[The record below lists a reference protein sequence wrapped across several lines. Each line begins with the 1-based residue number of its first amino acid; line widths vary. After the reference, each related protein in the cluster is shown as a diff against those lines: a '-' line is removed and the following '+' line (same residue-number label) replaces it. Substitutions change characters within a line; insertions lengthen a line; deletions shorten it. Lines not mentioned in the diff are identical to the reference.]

1 MKNCNEA
8 IEKMYEYRSKIIVLG
23 LTGMTGSGCTIAAKI
38 LAKKRFE
45 DLDLKPPKTYDYLDS
60 EERKQELI
68 YNYMQQGHWKSF
80 YVIEGSAI
88 ILSFVFEQGYD
99 NLMKFLKQNDTSGK
113 CRIDNID
120 EIENELE
127 KIKGVFDESIFYS
140 LRKADI
146 EKLIKEKNNEYFLF
160 YTQKLPE
167 YKKMLQDILSKHVCY
182 PHIDGDGK
190 AQLYTYLMQ
199 TWANNVRAF
208 GKPYISEFSQN
219 NFYDIAIRMDSV
231 IAIIK
236 GNCGDEEIRIC
247 IDALRNPFE
256 AVYFKD
262 NYKNFYLISIS
273 TEEKFRKSRLSYLS
287 KKEQESLENIENP
300 KKFDETEE
308 QFYHQNVQN
317 CIELSDI
324 HLYNPDV
331 DNFKNYFL
339 TQQIVKYITLM
350 LHPGLVTPTHI
361 ERCMQLAYNA
371 KFNSGCLSRQV
382 GAVIT
387 ENDFA
392 IRAVGWNDVPKGQVP
407 CNLRGVNGYCANK
420 DCESYSDFELCDA
433 DFDDSMQKIKRS
445 ISSTDLRGRIFSY
458 CFKDVYN
465 GYKGTTN
472 QVLTRSLH
480 AEENAFLQISK
491 YGGTGIK
498 GGFLFTT
505 ASPCE
510 LCAKKAYQLGITNIY
525 YIDPYPGI
533 SMSHILS
540 FGKSNNPAMNLFY
553 GAIGNAYVSLY
564 EPRMAYKDELE
575 LISGIKVKKVVAK
588 EKKEQEAEPIV
599 SDIKYHTMDISFVYM
614 SKDDIQTMRN
624 IELEVTGEPIN
635 HIEKEIIWTGSSYV
649 STSLENTNSGF
660 SIEDSTRRLSP
671 YKYRVLFNRNIMKGE
686 RVAYSVKT
694 VVSDTNEE
702 MQPFFSHTVKNPTE
716 KLVLTIK
723 FPVNKIDC
731 VEMQEY
737 RDSGREIKVEN
748 SIQLTKQSMDNFDI
762 YMYTIDN
769 PKLLHTYCIQWKFK

>member
-23 LTGMTGSGCTIAAKI
+23 LTGMTGSGCTTAAKI

-68 YNYMQQGHWKSF
+68 YNYMQQGHWNPF

-182 PHIDGDGK
+182 PNIDGDGK

-199 TWANNVRAF
+199 TWANNVRAS

>member
-1 MKNCNEA
+1 
-8 IEKMYEYRSKIIVLG
+8 
-23 LTGMTGSGCTIAAKI
+23 
-38 LAKKRFE
+38 
-45 DLDLKPPKTYDYLDS
+45 
-60 EERKQELI
+60 
-68 YNYMQQGHWKSF
+68 
-80 YVIEGSAI
+80 
-88 ILSFVFEQGYD
+88 
-99 NLMKFLKQNDTSGK
+99 
-113 CRIDNID
+113 
-120 EIENELE
+120 
-127 KIKGVFDESIFYS
+127 
-140 LRKADI
+140 
-146 EKLIKEKNNEYFLF
+146 
-160 YTQKLPE
+160 
-167 YKKMLQDILSKHVCY
+167 
-182 PHIDGDGK
+182 
-190 AQLYTYLMQ
+190 
-199 TWANNVRAF
+199 
-208 GKPYISEFSQN
+208 
-219 NFYDIAIRMDSV
+219 
-231 IAIIK
+231 
-236 GNCGDEEIRIC
+236 
-247 IDALRNPFE
+247 
-256 AVYFKD
+256 
-262 NYKNFYLISIS
+262 
-273 TEEKFRKSRLSYLS
+273 
-287 KKEQESLENIENP
+287 
-300 KKFDETEE
+300 
-308 QFYHQNVQN
+308 
-317 CIELSDI
+317 
-324 HLYNPDV
+324 
-331 DNFKNYFL
+331 
-339 TQQIVKYITLM
+339 
-350 LHPGLVTPTHI
+350 
-361 ERCMQLAYNA
+361 
-371 KFNSGCLSRQV
+371 
-382 GAVIT
+382 
-387 ENDFA
+387 
-392 IRAVGWNDVPKGQVP
+392 
-407 CNLRGVNGYCANK
+407 
-420 DCESYSDFELCDA
+420 
-433 DFDDSMQKIKRS
+433 MQKIKRS

-737 RDSGREIKVEN
+737 RDSGRE
-748 SIQLTKQSMDNFDI
+748 LTKQSMDNFDI

>member
-8 IEKMYEYRSKIIVLG
+8 IEKIYEYRSKIIVLG
-23 LTGMTGSGCTIAAKI
+23 LTGMTGSGCTTAAKI

-68 YNYMQQGHWKSF
+68 YNYMQQGHWKPF

-182 PHIDGDGK
+182 PNIDGDGK

-199 TWANNVRAF
+199 TWANNVRAS

-287 KKEQESLENIENP
+287 KKEQESLEKIENP

-445 ISSTDLRGRIFSY
+445 ISSTDLKGRIFSY

-588 EKKEQEAEPIV
+588 EKKEQEVEPIV

-716 KLVLTIK
+716 KLALTIK